1 MKKSIL
7 TLVAL
12 CVGLGLNAQDSL
24 RVYHIDE
31 VVVTGTRNNT
41 DVRHLPLTITS
52 VSRPQ
57 LEQSYS
63 QSVLP
68 TLTQLT
74 PGLFTTT
81 RGIIGYGVSTG
92 AAGSM

>member
-1 MKKSIL
+1 MKRTFL
-7 TLVAL
+7 FLVAL
-12 CVGLGLNAQDSL
+12 GIGMGLQAQDTL
-24 RVYHIDE
+24 RLYHIDE

-68 TLTQLT
+68 TITLKRVTLRT
-74 PGLFTTT
+74 SDS
-81 RGIIGYGVSTG
+81 V
-92 AAGSM
+92 